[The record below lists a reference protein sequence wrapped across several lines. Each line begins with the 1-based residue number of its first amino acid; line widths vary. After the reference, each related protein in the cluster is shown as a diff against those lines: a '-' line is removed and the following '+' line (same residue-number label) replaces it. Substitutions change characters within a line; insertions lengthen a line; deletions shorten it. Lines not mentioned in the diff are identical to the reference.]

1 LSIMRKLGT
10 GTILTLVVLLG
21 LLAVAIVILVV
32 GWTTPEGG
40 TPMSIHGY
48 IAMGLGIVFTMA
60 LGGGLMFLIFY
71 SSRHGRD

>member
-1 LSIMRKLGT
+1 MTKLGI
-10 GTILTLVVLLG
+10 GAFITIVA
-21 LLAVAIVILVV
+21 LLALAACAVVILVD

-48 IAMGLGIVFTMA
+48 IAMGLGILFTAA
-60 LGGGLMFLIFY
+60 LGGGLMFLMFY

>member
-1 LSIMRKLGT
+1 MRKLGT
-10 GTILTLVVLLG
+10 GTIITLVVLLAF
-21 LLAVAIVILVV
+21 LVLAFVFMVV

-60 LGGGLMFLIFY
+60 LGGGLMFLMFY
-71 SSRHGRD
+71 SNRHGRD